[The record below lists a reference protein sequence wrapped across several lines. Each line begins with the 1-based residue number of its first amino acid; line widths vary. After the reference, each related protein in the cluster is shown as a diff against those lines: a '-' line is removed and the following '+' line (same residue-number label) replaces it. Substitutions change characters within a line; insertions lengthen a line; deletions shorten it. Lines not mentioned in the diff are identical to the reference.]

1 MKDFLISLLSGGGIS
16 SKRFWAAI
24 ITTVLCI
31 SYLYCTFKQCEMPE
45 ATYGFLSLDAVLLGI
60 EAAIT
65 PFKKRKNAQ

>member
-1 MKDFLISLLSGGGIS
+1 
-16 SKRFWAAI
+16 
-24 ITTVLCI
+24 
-31 SYLYCTFKQCEMPE
+31 MPE